1 MKSVS
6 TIKKK
11 GFAVNLNGNV
21 ESYIQF
27 LDLAA
32 RMSSLPRD
40 CTRNLH
46 SWQPV
51 GHCIESNRMLATF
64 RFYLR
69 WIYVRAFWHFSFV
82 RSAVNKANRMLD
94 AFFMRYKQRRM
105 REREREQKANVKV
118 RWKRWKRWLDTNIV
132 THKNAQI
139 NCKTLRWIIKLEMVA
154 TDAATASLP
163 DALVGH
169 LMANQ
174 CTIEVYS
181 FVENDC
187 MRIDLVAVWAG
198 SEVIALHNR
207 WRVCGHFDKFLKYFE
222 SFRQLKLFLFIES
235 IDYTAAVT

>member
-82 RSAVNKANRMLD
+82 RSAVNEANRMLD
-94 AFFMRYKQRRM
+94 AFFMRYKMRRM
-105 REREREQKANVKV
+105 REREQKANVKV

-163 DALVGH
+163 DARRSFNGQSMHHRSLFFRWKRLH
-169 LMANQ
+169 AH
-174 CTIEVYS
+174 CTGCGVS
-181 FVENDC
+181 
-187 MRIDLVAVWAG
+187 G